1 MLKKMDESD
10 HYLFKAYDST
20 SKSEAKK
27 FAKKALELWPQ
38 NFDAENV
45 FTKYKT
51 NRKKVKDV

>member
-10 HYLFKAYDST
+10 HYLFEAYDIT
-20 SKSEAKK
+20 SKSESKK

-45 FTKYKT
+45 ITK
-51 NRKKVKDV
+51 